1 MRVNVK
7 KHSTRKG
14 ARIVAYVDPDARN
27 ATMLDLLDRLARR
40 RNAEVL
46 ALRVLPELPWYIS
59 GRQGKRIRAALE
71 HEATEG
77 LEREMEPLVRTGL
90 KVRRRVAWGRPF
102 YVVIG
107 EALRRPTQLV
117 LMTAHGE
124 GRGKTPFFGS
134 TAMHLFRKCPVPV
147 WVVKPGRARRIR
159 RVLAS
164 VDPAQ
169 SRPERVDLNG
179 EILGAALE
187 IATSE
192 EAELHVCHAFSTL
205 SERVIP
211 QESRAYVA
219 ELKTRVSEALERLVS
234 PFQLSLDGGRV
245 HMLDGDPGRVIPE
258 FVAKERIDLLV
269 MATIARTGVP
279 GMLIGNTAER
289 MLQSVDCSVLA
300 IKPRGFVSP
309 VQSER

>member
-1 MRVNVK
+1 MK

-14 ARIVAYVDPDARN
+14 ARIVAYIDPHARN
-27 ATMLDLLDRLARR
+27 ASLLDLLDRQARR
-40 RNAEVL
+40 RSADVL
-46 ALRVLPELPWYIS
+46 ALRVLRELPWYVRGS
-59 GRQGKRIRAALE
+59 QGKRIRAALE
-71 HEATEG
+71 HEATVG
-77 LEREMEPLVRTGL
+77 LEHEMEPLVRAGL

-102 YVVIG
+102 HVIIG

-124 GRGKTPFFGS
+124 GQGETPFFGS

-147 WVVKPGRARRIR
+147 WVVKPRRARRIR
-159 RVLAS
+159 RVLAA
-164 VDPAQ
+164 VDPAE
-169 SRPERVDLNG
+169 SPPEGVELNA

-192 EAELHVCHAFSTL
+192 NAELHVCHAFSTL

-211 QESRAYVA
+211 QESRAYVR
-219 ELKTRVSEALERLVS
+219 ELRRRVREALGRLLS
-234 PFQLSLDGGRV
+234 PLELSVDDRRV
-245 HMLDGDPGRVIPE
+245 HMLNGDPGQVIPE
-258 FVAKERIDLLV
+258 FVAKEKIDLLV

-279 GMLIGNTAER
+279 GLLIGNTAER

-309 VQSER
+309 VQPEGALR